1 MAGAAAG
8 TQPPLNDLM
17 MAMDVVDTLRHG
29 EALVERELSGEMR
42 RARMIERLR
51 EVYASQGITV
61 SDRILAEGVD
71 ALEEERFVYKP
82 RRGGFAFTLARL
94 YINRGRIARIAGIA
108 AAVVLVVG
116 GVWYF
121 LAQQAE
127 SQRLRET
134 EQQQIAAEQL
144 QVELA
149 NTIPADL
156 ARLSAAIAGEA
167 NNPAVA
173 AEAAAAAE
181 DGAEAAANGDA
192 TRARAAVASLEA
204 TLAELRL
211 TFDVVVVS
219 RPGEQS
225 GVFRIPN
232 ANEAARNY
240 YLIVEALG
248 PDGEPLPRRI
258 TSEEDDATRTVT
270 IWGVRVPQAVY
281 SAVAADKADD
291 GIVQD
296 DVLGEKIRGDL
307 DVTWYADTLG
317 GAILDW

>member
-1 MAGAAAG
+1 MAEAAAG

-51 EVYASQGITV
+51 EIYSSQGIAV
-61 SDRILAEGVD
+61 SDRILEEGVD
-71 ALEEERFVYKP
+71 ALEQERFVYKP

-94 YINRGRIARIAGIA
+94 YTNRGRISRIAGVA
-108 AAVVLVVG
+108 AAAIILVG
-116 GVWYF
+116 GVWYV

-127 SQRLRET
+127 NQRLREA

-144 QVELA
+144 TVELTQ
-149 NTIPADL
+149 TIPADL
-156 ARLSAAIAGEA
+156 ARISAAIANEA
-167 NNPAVA
+167 NDPAVA
-173 AEAAAAAE
+173 AAAAVTAEDGTEAAAIGNAVE
-181 DGAEAAANGDA
+181 
-192 TRARAAVASLEA
+192 ARAAVASLEA

-248 PDGEPLPRRI
+248 PGGEPLPRRI
-258 TSEEDDATRTVT
+258 TSEEDGQTRTVT

-281 SAVAADKADD
+281 NAVAADKADD

-296 DVLGEKIRGDL
+296 DVLGAKIRGDV
-307 DVTWYADTLG
+307 DITWAVDTLG
-317 GAILDW
+317 GAIVDW

>member
-1 MAGAAAG
+1 MAEAAAG

-51 EVYASQGITV
+51 EVYMSQGITV

-71 ALEEERFVYKP
+71 ALEQERFVYKP

-94 YINRGRIARIAGIA
+94 YINRSRIARIAGIA
-108 AAVVLVVG
+108 MAAVIVVG
-116 GVWYF
+116 GIWF
-121 LAQQAE
+121 LLAQQAE
-127 SQRLRET
+127 NQRQREA

-144 QVELA
+144 QVELTE
-149 NTIPADL
+149 TIPADL
-156 ARLSAAIAGEA
+156 ARLSAAIADEA
-167 NNPAVA
+167 NDPAVA
-173 AEAAAAAE
+173 AAAAVTAE
-181 DGAEAAANGDA
+181 DGAESAANGDTA
-192 TRARAAVASLEA
+192 RARGAVASLEA

-211 TFDVVVVS
+211 TFDLVVVS

-258 TSEEDDATRTVT
+258 TSEEDGATRTVT
-270 IWGVRVPQAVY
+270 TWGVRVPQAVY
-281 SAVAADKADD
+281 NAVAADKADD
-291 GIVQD
+291 GIIQD
-296 DVLGEKIRGDL
+296 DLLGEKIRGDL
-307 DVTWYADTLG
+307 GITWHADTLG

>member
-1 MAGAAAG
+1 MAEAAAG

-61 SDRILAEGVD
+61 SDRILADGVD
-71 ALEEERFVYKP
+71 APEQERFVYKP

-94 YINRGRIARIAGIA
+94 YINRGGIARIAGIA
-108 AAVVLVVG
+108 AAVVIVVG

-127 SQRLRET
+127 NQRLREA
-134 EQQQIAAEQL
+134 EQQQIAAAQL
-144 QVELA
+144 QVELTE
-149 NTIPADL
+149 TIPADL

-167 NNPAVA
+167 NDPAVA
-173 AEAAAAAE
+173 AGAAVTAE
-181 DGAEAAANGDA
+181 DGAEAAANGD
-192 TRARAAVASLEA
+192 TIQARAAVASLEA

-225 GVFRIPN
+225 GVFRIPDN
-232 ANEAARNY
+232 NAARNY

-258 TSEEDDATRTVT
+258 TSEEDGVTRTVT

-281 SAVAADKADD
+281 NSVAADKAED

-296 DVLGEKIRGDL
+296 DVLGQKIRGDI